1 MSPTVL
7 RVRGYRFY
15 FFSREETRPH
25 VHVQHATGEAK
36 VWLEPDVAVA
46 QNHGLSPTRL
56 VTVVRLVEEHRD
68 EIRAAWK
75 VHFGR

>member
-25 VHVQHATGEAK
+25 VHVQHVTGEAK
-36 VWLEPDVAVA
+36 IWLDPRVELAHKYGLTAVRAAVAV
-46 QNHGLSPTRL
+46 RL
-56 VTVVRLVEEHRD
+56 TEEHQND
-68 EIRAAWK
+68 IRAAWK
-75 VHFGR
+75 AHFEG